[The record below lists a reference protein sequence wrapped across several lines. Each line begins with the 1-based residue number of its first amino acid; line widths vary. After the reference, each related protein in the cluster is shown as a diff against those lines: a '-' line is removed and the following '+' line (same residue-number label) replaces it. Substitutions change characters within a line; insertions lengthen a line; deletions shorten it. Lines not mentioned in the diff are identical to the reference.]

1 MKKKSI
7 TPKGF
12 QINVSLLSKKQK
24 NIYNKI
30 HSKYRLSEIYD
41 FLKLIYEY
49 EVNFS
54 DLYMKDLF
62 TILIKTEE
70 YTAKVESVYYYTYF
84 PKNDDY
90 SLALAVLKLNS
101 AICKILKSIILKKSV
116 QTEFELEKII
126 FASLIIFLNK
136 SLFYSSRFKYPRLL
150 NKYIEDKSVIEYVK
164 AINSKSESFEFILN
178 LIETEL
184 KNEAEI
190 LNNNPKL
197 LRVLTSNNK

>member
-49 EVNFS
+49 EVNFL

-126 FASLIIFLNK
+126 FASLRAPLK
-136 SLFYSSRFKYPRLL
+136 
-150 NKYIEDKSVIEYVK
+150 IE
-164 AINSKSESFEFILN
+164 
-178 LIETEL
+178 
-184 KNEAEI
+184 
-190 LNNNPKL
+190 
-197 LRVLTSNNK
+197 